1 MKSFRHQALSSTS
14 PSVEEKKKY
23 ITHHEFDKDM
33 FIVKELNWKNQ
44 QSTRI
49 SLLFLEGVMCKLRFK
64 DRIEISPE
72 KKDREKK
79 KNMFQS

>member
-1 MKSFRHQALSSTS
+1 
-14 PSVEEKKKY
+14 
-23 ITHHEFDKDM
+23 M

-49 SLLFLEGVMCKLRFK
+49 SLLFLEGVMYKLRFK

>member
-1 MKSFRHQALSSTS
+1 
-14 PSVEEKKKY
+14 
-23 ITHHEFDKDM
+23 M

-49 SLLFLEGVMCKLRFK
+49 SLFLEGVMCKLRFK

>member
-1 MKSFRHQALSSTS
+1 
-14 PSVEEKKKY
+14 
-23 ITHHEFDKDM
+23 M